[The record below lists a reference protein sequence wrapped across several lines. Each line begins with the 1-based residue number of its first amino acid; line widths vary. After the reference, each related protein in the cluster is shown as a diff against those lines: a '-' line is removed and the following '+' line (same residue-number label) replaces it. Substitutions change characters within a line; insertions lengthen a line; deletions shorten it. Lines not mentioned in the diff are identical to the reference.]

1 MNRRELLKGLGL
13 SIGYAM
19 ATPAVL
25 SLLQSCKT
33 DAVSW
38 TPKFL
43 SEDEGIILKNL
54 VDLILPKTDASPG
67 ALDVNVPEFIDLYYG
82 KALND
87 EGQKEYKDGIQ
98 AIINALQVSKD
109 NSVSKLET
117 DDYDKLLVKYLR
129 AKKEEQENFSEEEQI
144 VFNALV
150 GLRGTS
156 VWAYRTS
163 EKIGEEVLAYDPI
176 PGAQLGC
183 ISVEEATG
191 GKRWSL

>member
-1 MNRRELLKGLGL
+1 LK
-13 SIGYAM
+13 
-19 ATPAVL
+19 
-25 SLLQSCKT
+25 
-33 DAVSW
+33 
-38 TPKFL
+38 
-43 SEDEGIILKNL
+43 
-54 VDLILPKTDASPG
+54 
-67 ALDVNVPEFIDLYYG
+67 
-82 KALND
+82 
-87 EGQKEYKDGIQ
+87 
-98 AIINALQVSKD
+98 
-109 NSVSKLET
+109 T